1 MNRFVLRQS
10 LILLLTAS
18 IWGLGFIA
26 QSVGMDYVEPFT
38 FTAARNILAF
48 LVLIPYI
55 VIADR
60 RAQKND
66 TSVINGGK
74 LKNKISNKQTLIIGG
89 ICCGICLFAA
99 SSLQQF
105 GVKYTTVGKAGFITA
120 MYMVL
125 VPIFG
130 IFLHKKAG
138 LKVWAAVALAALGMY
153 FLCIT
158 KGAFRLELG
167 DSLVFAC
174 AVFFTFHILSI
185 DHFSPKTDGVKLSC
199 IQFLVCAVLSTLS
212 ALSFEA
218 PDMQKIVAAG
228 IPILYAGVFSS
239 GVAYTLQI
247 IGQKGM
253 NPTVAS
259 LILSLESVVSVLA
272 GWLILNQALSTREIF
287 GCVLAFAAIV
297 LVQLPDKKMQAQ
309 TIHSTE

>member
-10 LILLLTAS
+10 LILFLTAC

-48 LVLIPYI
+48 LVLVPYI
-55 VIADR
+55 ALMDKR
-60 RAQKND
+60 KQKND
-66 TSVINGGK
+66 TSVIK
-74 LKNKISNKQTLIIGG
+74 QNKKFLIIGG

-99 SSLQQF
+99 STLQQF

-138 LKVWAAVALAALGMY
+138 LKVWTAVALASLGMY

-158 KGAFRLELG
+158 KGEFRLQLG
-167 DSLVFAC
+167 DSFVFAC
-174 AVFFTFHILSI
+174 AVGFTFHILVI
-185 DHFSPKTDGVKLSC
+185 DYFSPKSDGVKLSC
-199 IQFLVCAVLSTLS
+199 IQFLVCATLS
-212 ALSFEA
+212 SVCMLIFEK
-218 PDMQKIVAAG
+218 PDIGSILAAG
-228 IPILYAGVFSS
+228 VPILYAGVLSS

-272 GWLILNQALSTREIF
+272 GWLVLDQKLSTREIC
-287 GCVLAFAAIV
+287 GCVLAFAAII
-297 LVQLPDKKMQAQ
+297 LVQLPDRKGNKVH
-309 TIHSTE
+309 THSTE

>member
-10 LILLLTAS
+10 LILFLTAS

-38 FTAARNILAF
+38 FTASRNILACF
-48 LVLIPYI
+48 VLVPYI
-55 VIADR
+55 IVTDKR
-60 RAQKND
+60 KQKND
-66 TSVINGGK
+66 TSVIK
-74 LKNKISNKQTLIIGG
+74 RRTLLTGG

-138 LKVWAAVALAALGMY
+138 IKVWTAVALAALGMY

-158 KGAFRLELG
+158 KGEFRLELG

-174 AVFFTFHILSI
+174 AVCFTFHILTI
-185 DHFSPKTDGVKLSC
+185 DYFSPETDGVKLSC
-199 IQFLVCAVLSTLS
+199 IQFFVCAVLSTVS
-212 ALSFEA
+212 ALVFET
-218 PDMQKIVAAG
+218 PDMHSIVAAG
-228 IPILYAGVFSS
+228 VPILYAGVFSS

-247 IGQKGM
+247 VGQRGM

-272 GWLILNQALSTREIF
+272 GWLVLHQALSAREIF
-287 GCVLAFAAIV
+287 GCALAFAAII
-297 LVQLPDKKMQAQ
+297 LVQLPDKKMHVHAAQ
-309 TIHSTE
+309 STE